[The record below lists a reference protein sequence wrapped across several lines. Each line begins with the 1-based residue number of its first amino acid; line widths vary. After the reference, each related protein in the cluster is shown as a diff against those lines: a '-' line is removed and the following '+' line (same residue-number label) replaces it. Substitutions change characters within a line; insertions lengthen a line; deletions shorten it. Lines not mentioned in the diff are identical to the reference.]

1 MKIKRFWIAGTAV
14 LAAVILLAVSYGSV
28 RIPTLDILSILTGH
42 GEGLPE
48 TWKLILWKIRIPRT
62 LAAAMVGGV
71 LATGGVSCQGLF
83 RNPLSEPYLLGI
95 SSGAALGATIA
106 IVALPSISAGAVAG
120 LGVIGT
126 AAFLGAMIVTFTVF
140 IAAGKGAFKLPSTLL
155 LSGIAIAFL
164 CQAVI
169 WLIMTFNR
177 DQIERIT
184 FWTLGSLSSAGWSKV
199 IWLAAITIPSTIVLA
214 GMGRVMDVLST
225 GYDSAHGL
233 GVKPQKSAAIIL
245 IFTALGT
252 AAAVAVAG
260 SIGFIGLMVPHAAR
274 LLGGPSHKK
283 LLIRSWFGGA
293 VMLVLADL
301 TARIVNP
308 PGEIPVGII
317 TALLGAPFLFI
328 LARGKKGEG
337 RLDG

>member
-1 MKIKRFWIAGTAV
+1 LKERKISIAGIFV

-28 RIPTLDILSILTGH
+28 RIPLPDIISILTGNS
-42 GEGLPE
+42 EGLPE
-48 TWKLILWKIRIPRT
+48 TWKLILWRIRIPRT
-62 LAAAMVGGV
+62 LAAALVGGV
-71 LATGGVSCQGLF
+71 LATGGVATQGLF

-106 IVALPSISAGAVAG
+106 IVAAPSFLSAAG

-126 AAFLGAMIVTFTVF
+126 AAFLGAMVVTFTVF

-169 WLIMTFNR
+169 WLLMTYNR
-177 DQIERIT
+177 DQVERIT

-199 IWLAAITIPSTIVLA
+199 LWLSAITIPSTIVLA
-214 GMGRVMDVLST
+214 SMGRVIDVLST

-233 GVKPQKSAAIIL
+233 GLRPQRSAAVIL
-245 IFTALGT
+245 AFTALGT
-252 AAAVAVAG
+252 AAAVAVSG
-260 SIGFIGLMVPHAAR
+260 SIGFIGLMVPHAVR
-274 LLGGPSHKK
+274 LLGGPSHRK
-283 LLIRSWFGGA
+283 LVIRSWFGGA
-293 VMLVLADL
+293 ILLVLADL
-301 TARIVNP
+301 AARTINP
-308 PGEIPVGII
+308 PGEIPVGIV
-317 TALLGAPFLFI
+317 TALLGAPFLLI

>member
-1 MKIKRFWIAGTAV
+1 MGIPALI
-14 LAAVILLAVSYGSV
+14 AVILVAVSFGSV
-28 RIPTLDILSILTGH
+28 RIPVRDILLIFTGG
-42 GEGLPE
+42 GELLPE
-48 TWKLILWKIRIPRT
+48 TWKLILWKIRLPRT
-62 LAAAMVGGV
+62 LAAALVGGV

-106 IVALPSISAGAVAG
+106 IIAAPAGGGAG
-120 LGVIGT
+120 LGIIGSS
-126 AAFLGAMIVTFTVF
+126 AFLGAMAVTVAVF
-140 IAAGKGAFKLPSTLL
+140 IAAGRGAFKLPSTLL

-164 CQAVI
+164 CQALI
-169 WLIMTFNR
+169 WLMMSFNR
-177 DQIERIT
+177 DQVERIT

-199 IWLAAITIPSTIVLA
+199 VWLLAITIPSTIVLA

-233 GVKPQKSAAIIL
+233 GVRPQRSAALIL
-245 IFTALGT
+245 FFTSLGT
-252 AAAVAVAG
+252 AAAVAVSG

-274 LLGGPSHKK
+274 LLGGPSHRR
-283 LLIRSWFGGA
+283 LVIRSWFGGA
-293 VMLVLADL
+293 ILLVLADL
-301 TARIVNP
+301 AARTVNP

-317 TALLGAPFLFI
+317 TALLGAPFLFL
-328 LARGKKGEG
+328 LARGKRGEG

>member
-1 MKIKRFWIAGTAV
+1 LRERTIAIAGIPL
-14 LAAVILLAVSYGSV
+14 LAAVILLAISYGSV
-28 RIPTLDILSILTGH
+28 RIPVSDIISILSGH

-62 LAAAMVGGV
+62 LAAALVGGV

-106 IVALPSISAGAVAG
+106 IVAAPSIGNGAG
-120 LGVIGT
+120 LGIIGS
-126 AAFLGAMIVTFTVF
+126 AAFIGAITVTFTVF

-177 DQIERIT
+177 DQVERIT

-199 IWLAAITIPSTIVLA
+199 IWLSLITIPATIVLA
-214 GMGRVMDVLST
+214 GMGRVIDVLST

-233 GVKPQKSAAIIL
+233 GVRPQRSAAIIL
-245 IFTALGT
+245 AFTALGT

-274 LLGGPSHKK
+274 LIGGPSHRR
-283 LLIRSWFGGA
+283 LVIHSWFGGA
-293 VMLVLADL
+293 VLLVLADL
-301 TARIVNP
+301 AARTVNP
-308 PGEIPVGII
+308 PGEIPVGIV
-317 TALLGAPFLFI
+317 TALLGAPFLLI

>member
-1 MKIKRFWIAGTAV
+1 MKDKRFLITGIPV

-28 RIPTLDILSILTGH
+28 RIPVSDILLIITGQ
-42 GEGLPE
+42 GEHLPE
-48 TWKLILWKIRIPRT
+48 TFKIILWKIRIPRT
-62 LAAAMVGGV
+62 LAAALVGGV

-106 IVALPSISAGAVAG
+106 IVAGKYFGFTGNAG
-120 LGVIGT
+120 LGIIGT
-126 AAFLGAMIVTFTVF
+126 AAFLGAMTVTFAVF
-140 IAAGKGAFKLPSTLL
+140 IFAGKGAFKLPSTLL

-169 WLIMTFNR
+169 WLLMTYNR

-184 FWTLGSLSSAGWSKV
+184 FWTLGSLSSVGWFKV
-199 IWLAAITIPSTIVLA
+199 IWLSAITIPSTLVLA
-214 GMGRVMDVLST
+214 GMGRVIDVLST

-233 GVKPQKSAAIIL
+233 GVRPQRSAAIIL
-245 IFTALGT
+245 TFTALGT

-274 LLGGPSHKK
+274 FLGGPSHRK
-283 LLIRSWFGGA
+283 LIIRSWFGGA
-293 VMLVLADL
+293 ILLVLADL
-301 TARIVNP
+301 AARTVNP
-308 PGEIPVGII
+308 PGEIPIGII
-317 TALLGAPFLFI
+317 TALLGAPFLLI

>member
-1 MKIKRFWIAGTAV
+1 MKDRNFYIAGIPV

-28 RIPTLDILSILTGH
+28 RIPLGDILSILTGR
-42 GEGLPE
+42 GENLPD
-48 TWKLILWKIRIPRT
+48 TWKLILWRIRIPRT
-62 LAAAMVGGV
+62 LSAALVGGV

-106 IVALPSISAGAVAG
+106 IVAASSFGSAG

-126 AAFLGAMIVTFTVF
+126 AAFFGAISVTAVVF

-169 WLIMTFNR
+169 WLLMTYNR
-177 DQIERIT
+177 DQVERIT
-184 FWTLGSLSSAGWSKV
+184 FWTLGSLSSAGWTKV
-199 IWLAAITIPSTIVLA
+199 LWLSVITIPSTIVLA
-214 GMGRVMDVLST
+214 GMGRVIDVLST

-233 GVKPQKSAAIIL
+233 GIRPQRSAAIIL
-245 IFTALGT
+245 GFTALGT

-260 SIGFIGLMVPHAAR
+260 SIGFIGLMVPHAVR
-274 LLGGPSHKK
+274 LPG
-283 LLIRSWFGGA
+283 
-293 VMLVLADL
+293 VLPIGSL
-301 TARIVNP
+301 
-308 PGEIPVGII
+308 
-317 TALLGAPFLFI
+317 
-328 LARGKKGEG
+328 
-337 RLDG
+337 

>member
-1 MKIKRFWIAGTAV
+1 MTGKKTWIAGIPL
-14 LAAVILLAVSYGSV
+14 LAAAVLLAVSYGSV
-28 RIPTLDILSILTGH
+28 RIPLRDILTLILGR
-42 GEGLPE
+42 GGQLPE
-48 TWKLILWKIRIPRT
+48 TWGVILWNIRLPRT
-62 LAAAMVGGV
+62 LAAVLVGGV

-106 IVALPSISAGAVAG
+106 IISARTSGAAG
-120 LGVIGT
+120 LGWVGT
-126 AAFLGAMIVTFTVF
+126 AAFVGAMTVTAAVF

-169 WLIMTFNR
+169 WLLMTLNR
-177 DQIERIT
+177 DQIARIT

-214 GMGRVMDVLST
+214 GLGRVMDVLST

-233 GVKPQKSAAIIL
+233 GVRPQNSAAIIL

-260 SIGFIGLMVPHAAR
+260 SIGFIGLMVPHVAR
-274 LLGGPSHKK
+274 LTGGPSHRN
-283 LLIRSWFGGA
+283 LILRSWMGGA
-293 VMLVLADL
+293 VLLVLADL
-301 TARIVNP
+301 AARTVNP
-308 PGEIPVGII
+308 PGEIPVGIV
-317 TALLGAPFLFI
+317 TALLGAPFLLF
-328 LARGKKGEG
+328 LARGKRGEG